1 MKKNMEMIEKIFKL
15 MNQGARLF
23 SHEHRLNFVSLL
35 SINLFLLNPLA
46 GRRSDRGKGVARI
59 FFKIILQFC

>member
-1 MKKNMEMIEKIFKL
+1 MRKNMEMIEKIFKL

-35 SINLFLLNPLA
+35 SINLFLLNA
-46 GRRSDRGKGVARI
+46 HVGRRSDRCRGVAGKLLRSSSI
-59 FFKIILQFC
+59 F